1 MHKTKT
7 PSHAKGGANKNMKKY
22 PRIIDF
28 LEVHEPKVYGLID
41 DLAMH
46 GNFTPRRG
54 GSITFLIP
62 DSAYI
67 AEIRKDIES
76 DDPEKATDKMS
87 SLILLDKFETPKDF
101 KAREDD
107 IPNLLEKKV
116 VVKSVTD
123 SKVTIDNGE
132 LTLNTKFRPFSRQGN
147 AKRGNM
153 AVWNLKG
160 RVEYEK
166 APKATM
172 KYLKGAKKGS
182 TPSVEGGNEVNELSS
197 IRQCVINEKLLA
209 VQHDKKASDGNIY
222 CPVVNAVTRLIRSFG
237 DDPTYYEEYRRAK
250 CLLTL
255 CPIID
260 FYLLYCNP
268 LVFAPDRVVGAYKK
282 GIDCDRNVDTY
293 KEFCNN
299 YDHPALKGDPALL
312 FKSEGVIN
320 VGLARDQIRN
330 SFMNR
335 ITKDIGQRIGKVY
348 SEVDS
353 TNTLGNQSPVYS
365 KGLAEVFSRNKGLH
379 LLLDE
384 FAYRTYMCLA
394 DVRSAPTSLD
404 KSRRLKDAIDM
415 IYESYGLLN
424 NPEKKTKMDKPESYG
439 LDLTNEAI
447 VQCLLVF
454 LKTWAWHV
462 PCNLSHEF
470 DDRVKVGAAEDND
483 PYSKELVDVSENLA
497 EQLDCYDNCPCEMTP
512 EAVSMLKAY
521 MKSHGGRLPAGL

>member
-1 MHKTKT
+1 
-7 PSHAKGGANKNMKKY
+7 
-22 PRIIDF
+22 
-28 LEVHEPKVYGLID
+28 
-41 DLAMH
+41 
-46 GNFTPRRG
+46 
-54 GSITFLIP
+54 
-62 DSAYI
+62 
-67 AEIRKDIES
+67 
-76 DDPEKATDKMS
+76 
-87 SLILLDKFETPKDF
+87 
-101 KAREDD
+101 
-107 IPNLLEKKV
+107 
-116 VVKSVTD
+116 
-123 SKVTIDNGE
+123 
-132 LTLNTKFRPFSRQGN
+132 
-147 AKRGNM
+147 
-153 AVWNLKG
+153 
-160 RVEYEK
+160 
-166 APKATM
+166 
-172 KYLKGAKKGS
+172 
-182 TPSVEGGNEVNELSS
+182 
-197 IRQCVINEKLLA
+197 
-209 VQHDKKASDGNIY
+209 
-222 CPVVNAVTRLIRSFG
+222 
-237 DDPTYYEEYRRAK
+237 
-250 CLLTL
+250 
-255 CPIID
+255 
-260 FYLLYCNP
+260 
-268 LVFAPDRVVGAYKK
+268 
-282 GIDCDRNVDTY
+282 
-293 KEFCNN
+293 
-299 YDHPALKGDPALL
+299 LL

-394 DVRSAPTSLD
+394 EVRSAPTSLD